1 MNTDGGCADDLDRY
15 KMWWVI
21 VRLLRR
27 AKCLNKKVMV
37 LIWDNAPWHCSNRIR
52 KWIRLYNQQAKQLG
66 EVRLLV
72 HWLPKQSPWLNP
84 IEPFWGHAKR
94 RVCEPSGNLSM
105 AELKRR
111 IRAQF
116 DALALDDLLQSP
128 API

>member
-1 MNTDGGCADDLDRY
+1 MDFAQGYPNSEQ
-15 KMWWVI
+15 MWWVI

-94 RVCEPSGNLSM
+94 RVCEPSGNLSI

-116 DALALDDLLQSP
+116 EALTLDDLLQLP